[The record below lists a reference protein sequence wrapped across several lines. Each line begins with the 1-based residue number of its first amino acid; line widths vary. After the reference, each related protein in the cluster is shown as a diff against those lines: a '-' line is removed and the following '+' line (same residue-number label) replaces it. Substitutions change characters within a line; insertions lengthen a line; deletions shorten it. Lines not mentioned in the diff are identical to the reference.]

1 MTGAGAD
8 PVGPGDPAGGVEAGV
23 AGAGV
28 AGAGVG
34 EVPGGPGGPPPER
47 GRSRVVL
54 YTSLAV
60 AVVVAVLV
68 AVLASSKSAGSG
80 AASSP
85 LVGKAAPAVSGPSL
99 SGGGNYDL
107 TQFRGKWVVVNF
119 AASWCVPCRA
129 ETPQLQQF
137 EQEHSASGNAVI
149 LGVAF
154 DPNDVSSLASFLAK
168 SKATWPAVN
177 DPNAEVAYGV
187 SAIPQSY
194 LVDPQGTVV
203 AKFFGGVTAAQLD
216 GVIQKASPA

>member
-1 MTGAGAD
+1 MTGDASD
-8 PVGPGDPAGGVEAGV
+8 VPGDPVVTGGG
-23 AGAGV
+23 
-28 AGAGVG
+28 
-34 EVPGGPGGPPPER
+34 R

-68 AVLASSKSAGSG
+68 ALLASSKPNGAG

-85 LVGKAAPAVSGPSL
+85 LVGKPAPAVSGPSL
-99 SGGGNYDL
+99 TGHGSYQL
-107 TQFRGKWVVVNF
+107 AQFRGEWVVVNF

-129 ETPQLQQF
+129 ETPQLIRF
-137 EQEHSASGNAVI
+137 EQEHAAQRDAVI

-154 DPNDVSSLASFLAK
+154 DPSDTSNLASFLANA
-168 SKATWPAVN
+168 KATWPAVS

-216 GVIQKASPA
+216 GVIHKASAA

>member
-1 MTGAGAD
+1 MSDAGPNGAEVATA
-8 PVGPGDPAGGVEAGV
+8 PEAVGPE
-23 AGAGV
+23 
-28 AGAGVG
+28 
-34 EVPGGPGGPPPER
+34 PGGAAPR
-47 GRSRVVL
+47 RSRVVL

-68 AVLASSKSAGSG
+68 ALLASSKSNGAGS
-80 AASSP
+80 ASSP
-85 LVGKAAPAVSGPSL
+85 LVGKPAPPVSGPSL
-99 SGGGNYDL
+99 DGKGSYQL
-107 TQFRGKWVVVNF
+107 TQFRGEWVVVNF

-129 ETPQLQQF
+129 ETPQLKQF
-137 EQEHSASGNAVI
+137 AGEHAARHDAVI

-154 DPNDVSSLASFLAK
+154 DPSDVSNLASFLTN
-168 SKATWPAVN
+168 SKATWPAVS

-216 GVIQKASPA
+216 GVIQKATAA